1 MIDSDQTNSKVNS
14 RLHFE
19 PYLAS
24 MCLNY
29 MRIKIL
35 ISTICAFLCLGNSF
49 SYAVQ
54 LSDEDSGKI
63 ARVVGFLLSQTHY
76 KRAALDDEISKQF
89 LRKYMESLDYSR
101 MVFLQSDYDEFQNKY
116 GTLLDN
122 LTKRGD
128 VSPAFEIHE
137 RYTNRLKTSHS
148 WLKEIINQKF
158 DFSINETFTPDRT
171 KSDWPKNEEEA
182 RTLWHKRIKY
192 ELLGNRLSK
201 RRSVEAMKA
210 QNEGKEPIKKTDGT
224 NVKPYNIKEEK
235 EKISRRYERFLRV
248 RTEMDSGDVLQY
260 YLTALSN
267 EYDPHSDYF
276 SPREAENFEIN
287 NIKLSLTGI
296 GARLQ
301 WDDGYTK
308 LIELVPG
315 GPAIKSKKLKP
326 GDRIVAVAQGEEGEA
341 IDVFEMELD
350 KVVDKIRGEKGT
362 MVRLTIIPVDAADD
376 SETKEVRLIRDKIKL
391 TDSLAKGQIVDY
403 PDMPRLGVID
413 LPQFYENCARDV
425 RLIIERFKK
434 EKVNGIVLDLRRNGG
449 GLLPE
454 AVKLAG
460 LFIEQGPMVQVIDS
474 RRRKQVLQDKD
485 ESIGYNGPMLVL
497 VGKLS
502 ASASEIVAAAL
513 QDYGRAIIVGSQST
527 HGKGTVQTVMPLT
540 NWVRIKD
547 PGKLKLTISKFY
559 RIAGGTTQKQ
569 GVKPDLVL
577 PSPYDYMEIG
587 EATLSNS
594 LAADHTEPLNYRRLN
609 LVKDYIEQLSSQS
622 AERIKKDQDFSYILN
637 DIETLK
643 ERLEDKSFSLN
654 EIKRLE
660 EKDEEKAKRET
671 RKKER
676 KNRGKP
682 EETVY
687 DLTIKMIQKDINLG
701 EEIEEEEK
709 PIRLIEE
716 NDEEETEEEDDTPKL
731 DPHLRETLNIL
742 QDYIK
747 LFQPKKQIAGKADAN
762 KNPIQ

>member
-1 MIDSDQTNSKVNS
+1 
-14 RLHFE
+14 
-19 PYLAS
+19 
-24 MCLNY
+24 
-29 MRIKIL
+29 MRIKNL
-35 ISTICAFLCLGNSF
+35 LSTICAMTCFGIPF
-49 SYAVQ
+49 SQAVQ

-63 ARVVGFLLSQTHY
+63 ARVVGFLLSQTHF

-101 MVFLQSDYDEFQNKY
+101 MVFLQSDFDEFSKKY

-122 LTKRGD
+122 LTKRGN
-128 VSPAFEIHE
+128 VSPAYEIHK
-137 RYTNRLKTSHS
+137 RYISRLKKSHS
-148 WLKEIINQKF
+148 WLDEIINKEF
-158 DFSINETFTPDRT
+158 DFNINETFTPDRT
-171 KSDWPKNEEEA
+171 KTNWPKNEEDA
-182 RTLWHKRIKY
+182 KDLWRKRIKY
-192 ELLGNRLSK
+192 EVLGNRLSK
-201 RRSVEAMKA
+201 RRSVEALKA
-210 QNEGKEPIKKTDGT
+210 KNKGSQSIKKSDGT
-224 NVKPYNIKEEK
+224 PVKPYDIKEEK
-235 EKISRRYERFLRV
+235 EKILRRYERFLRV

-267 EYDPHSDYF
+267 GYDPHSDYF

-326 GDRIVAVAQGEEGEA
+326 GDRIVGVAQGEEGES

-362 MVRLTIIPVDAADD
+362 IVRLTIIPADAADD

-391 TDSLAKGQIVDY
+391 TDSLAKGQVIDY
-403 PDMPRLGVID
+403 SDMPRLGVID

-425 RLIIERFKK
+425 NLILDRFKK

-474 RRRKQVLQDKD
+474 RQRKQVLQDNDAK
-485 ESIGYNGPMLVL
+485 IGYNGPMIVL

-513 QDYGRAIIVGSQST
+513 QDYGRAVIVGSQST

-540 NWVRIKD
+540 NWVRIND

-569 GVKPDLVL
+569 GVKPDLIL

-587 EATLSNS
+587 EASLPNS
-594 LAADHTEPLNYRRLN
+594 LAADHTDPLNYRRLN
-609 LVKDYIEQLSSQS
+609 LVTDYIQKLSSKS
-622 AERIKKDQDFSYILN
+622 IDRIKKNQDFEYILD

-643 ERLEDKSFSLN
+643 KRLTDKSFSLN
-654 EIKRLE
+654 EAKRLK
-660 EKDEEKAKRET
+660 EKDEDKAKREI

-676 KNRGKP
+676 KDRGKTD
-682 EETVY
+682 ETIY
-687 DLTIKMIQKDINLG
+687 DVTIKMIQKNIALG
-701 EEIEEEEK
+701 EEVEEEEK
-709 PIRLIEE
+709 PIRLKEE
-716 NDEEETEEEDDTPKL
+716 NDDEDSEEEEEEEEDASKL
-731 DPHLRETLNIL
+731 DPHLRETLQIL

-747 LFQPKKQIAGKADAN
+747 LLDPKKQIAGKSTEI
-762 KNPIQ
+762 KNSFQ